1 MASASNTNGA
11 LLYVQEGE
19 EEEEEGGEREKGWS
33 LERSLV
39 ENPPHSV
46 CTKTVG
52 MTIDKLT

>member
-19 EEEEEGGEREKGWS
+19 EEEGGEGEKGWS

>member
-11 LLYVQEGE
+11 LLSVQEG

-46 CTKTVG
+46 CTKTVK
-52 MTIDKLT
+52 MTIDK

>member
-11 LLYVQEGE
+11 LLSVREG
-19 EEEEEGGEREKGWS
+19 EEEEGGEREKGWS

-46 CTKTVG
+46 CTKAVR
-52 MTIDKLT
+52 MTMRRVAK